1 MKSRGELGEEEDYEE
16 FGSDINGITEKYKYT
31 GKEKD
36 ITGLYYYGAR
46 YYDPTIG
53 RFITRDPV
61 KGNIM
66 NPQTF
71 NPYVYCLPDRRHGR
85 RDLIPI

>member
-1 MKSRGELGEEEDYEE
+1 MY
-16 FGSDINGITEKYKYT
+16 F
-31 GKEKD
+31 
-36 ITGLYYYGAR
+36 GAR

-66 NPQTF
+66 NPQTL
-71 NPYVYCLPDRRHGR
+71 NPYVYCLNNS
-85 RDLIPI
+85 LIQTQKNHSNSP

>member
-1 MKSRGELGEEEDYEE
+1 MNY
-16 FGSDINGITEKYKYT
+16 ITEKYKYT

-53 RFITRDPV
+53 RFITRDPI
-61 KGNIM
+61 KGSIM
-66 NPQTF
+66 NPQTL
-71 NPYVYCLPDRRHGR
+71 NPYVYCLNNPMKYVDPDGQLFCVSEEERK
-85 RDLIPI
+85 

>member
-1 MKSRGELGEEEDYEE
+1 MRKND
-16 FGSDINGITEKYKYT
+16 EKYKYT

-36 ITGLYYYGAR
+36 ITGLYYFGAR
-46 YYDPTIG
+46 YYDSTIG

-66 NPQTF
+66 NPQTL
-71 NPYVYCLPDRRHGR
+71 NALPLPTYEVYNCVTTTFS
-85 RDLIPI
+85 